1 MREYSFMWNA
11 RLRSCYDE
19 IVGKKYT
26 AWGEQEK
33 CGCPGKE
40 VLTIII
46 KENNLY
52 FIWVALF

>member
-1 MREYSFMWNA
+1 MFINEMREYSFIWNA

-46 KENNLY
+46 KEE
-52 FIWVALF
+52 